1 MLVDAFD
8 ARDIYCNDGF
18 LQGMKNTLHLFD
30 HGVLF
35 SPEFDNLL
43 LAEMQ
48 KVMEECQKDDHVETQ
63 GTHGAKPF
71 LLNQNSIEISLLVVD
86 HSISTYR

>member
-1 MLVDAFD
+1 MLVDEFD
-8 ARDIYCNDGF
+8 PSDIYCNDGF
-18 LQGMKNTLHLFD
+18 LQGMKNTLHLSD

-63 GTHGAKPF
+63 GTHGAKSF